1 MFQYFLCKNLLL
13 VGILLYLLNQPVFSK
28 LVENTIMIEGV
39 EREYLLALP
48 NQISASTP
56 VLLVLHGGGGSGKK
70 LARQIKL
77 HREPRA
83 KKVLIAYP
91 SGLNRQW
98 NDSREEIVN
107 DKAAANDVLFLTTL
121 IQNLKTTYEL
131 KSSVWITGLSNGG
144 MMSWRMGCEASEL
157 IDGIMP
163 VISGIPL
170 RLLRSC
176 SPRNISVF
184 AAAADQDPIVPYEGG
199 RVKIFGK
206 NRGRV
211 LSFERSL
218 KFFARKLKCSAL
230 PSSKEDPNPKD
241 STSLEYFHFSCKQGR
256 FLEGVK
262 MVNGGHVWP
271 GNSHGFMY
279 KKVVGNPVLDF
290 SMNQKVFDVI
300 LGPEKK

>member
-1 MFQYFLCKNLLL
+1 MKKLL
-13 VGILLYLLNQPVFSK
+13 GILLIIFMTNSVFSK
-28 LVENTIMIEGV
+28 LVENTIMIKGV

-48 NQISASTP
+48 KGISASTP

-91 SGLNRQW
+91 SGLNKQW
-98 NDSREEIVN
+98 NDSREEIFN
-107 DKAAANDVLFLTTL
+107 DKAAANDVLFLKTL
-121 IQNLKTTYEL
+121 IKTLKKTHGL
-131 KSSVWITGLSNGG
+131 KSSVWITGVSNGG
-144 MMSWRMGCEASEL
+144 MMSWRMGCEASEM
-157 IDGIMP
+157 IDGIIP
-163 VISGIPL
+163 VISAIPL
-170 RLLRSC
+170 RILGSC
-176 SPRNISVF
+176 SPNNISIF
-184 AAAADQDPIVPYEGG
+184 AAAGDQDPIVPYEGG

-218 KFFARKLKCSAL
+218 KFFARKLRCAAL

-241 STSLEYFHFSCKQGR
+241 LTSLEYFHFSCKHGR

-271 GNSHGFMY
+271 GISHGFIY
-279 KKVVGNPVLDF
+279 GKIVGNPVLDF
-290 SMNQKVFDVI
+290 SMNQKVFDII
-300 LGPEKK
+300 LGPKK

>member
-1 MFQYFLCKNLLL
+1 MESWNFFKNLFL
-13 VGILLYLLNQPVFSK
+13 VGILFYLINQPVYSE
-28 LVENTIMIEGV
+28 LEERTLLIEGV
-39 EREYLLALP
+39 KREYLLALP
-48 NQISASTP
+48 NIISESTP
-56 VLLVLHGGGGSGKK
+56 LLLTLHGGGGSGKK

-91 SGLNRQW
+91 SGLNKQW
-98 NDSREEIVN
+98 NDSREEIFN
-107 DKAAANDVLFLTTL
+107 DKAAANDVLFLKTL
-121 IQNLKTTYEL
+121 IKTLKKTYGL
-131 KSSVWITGLSNGG
+131 KSSVWITGISNGG
-144 MMSWRMGCEASEL
+144 HMSWRMGCEASEL

-163 VISGIPL
+163 VISGLPL

-176 SPRNISVF
+176 SPKNISVF

-218 KFFARKLKCSAL
+218 KFFARKLRCSAL

-241 STSLEYFHFSCKQGR
+241 LTSLEYFHFSCKNGR

-271 GNSHGFMY
+271 GKPHGFVY
-279 KKVVGNPVLDF
+279 QKIVGNPVLDF
-290 SMNQKVFDVI
+290 SMNKKVLDLI
-300 LGPEKK
+300 LGPE